1 MLDDS
6 YKENH
11 PKPIPIG
18 KQEFAYQCEDVFFD
32 FTKMHNKMLI
42 DGYAPSRGGK
52 EPYPNPESN
61 EIEKYELELKHSY
74 NGVEVTIKKQYRDG
88 RVGFFTCFMSFSQL
102 ANRLFE
108 GHPASSW
115 VREAPKSTIIK

>member
-18 KQEFAYQCEDVFFD
+18 KQEYAYQCEDVFFD
-32 FTKMHNKMLI
+32 FTSMHGKMLI
-42 DGYAPSRGGK
+42 DGYPPTRGGK
-52 EPYPNPESN
+52 LPYPNPEAGD
-61 EIEKYELELKHSY
+61 IEKYELELSHCY
-74 NGVEVTIKKQYRDG
+74 NGVDVTLRKKYRDG
-88 RVGFFTCFMSFSQL
+88 RTGICTGFMSFSQL
-102 ANRLFE
+102 VNRLFE

-115 VREAPKSTIIK
+115 IREAPKKSIIK